1 MLELYKDKLK
11 KYKCLEIDGGM
22 VLFATTALKNKI
34 VLEKLIILK
43 YNITIYILI
52 NIVFLFLV

>member
-1 MLELYKDKLK
+1 
-11 KYKCLEIDGGM
+11 M